1 LTAAIEFGLVILL
14 ILANGI
20 FSMAETAIVSA
31 RRSRLQHRVAEG
43 DTAAA
48 KALAL
53 SDDPNEF
60 LATTQIGI
68 TLIGIL
74 SGAFGGAQL
83 SGYLSGPI
91 ADIPGIGRYAD
102 TLAFVVVV
110 LIITYLS
117 LVVGELVP
125 KRIALNNPEGIA
137 ATIAGPM
144 SRLSRIVT
152 PAVAVLS
159 VSTEALLKLLRV
171 RPSEEPPVTAEEV
184 GILLEQGAISGV
196 FEPEER
202 DMTERVFAFADDRVA
217 AIMTPRTEVIWI
229 DTDDTQEELR
239 AKIINSR
246 FSRFPVAHEQL
257 DNLLGVVAA
266 KELLAAA
273 GSGGQL
279 ALPPSYEP
287 PFVLPE
293 TAPAIR
299 ALEQFRKT
307 GQHMAV
313 VIDEYGGVAG
323 VLTLQDIL
331 EAIVGDLPE
340 GGGPSLSGAV
350 RRDDGSWLL
359 DGALSID
366 EVQEL
371 LHLRGLP
378 PESERRYETLAG
390 YLIEALRHLPNIG
403 ERVETGGWL
412 FEIVDMDGRRI
423 DQVLATASAAR

>member
-1 LTAAIEFGLVILL
+1 MTTIIEIGLVVVL
-14 ILANGI
+14 ILANGL

-31 RRSRLQHRVAEG
+31 RRSRLQRRVAAG
-43 DTAAA
+43 DAAA
-48 KALAL
+48 GKALAL

-74 SGAFGGAQL
+74 SGAFGGARL
-83 SGYLSGPI
+83 SGNL
-91 ADIPGIGRYAD
+91 ADAIDDLPGIGSYAD
-102 TLAFVVVV
+102 TVAFAVVV

-117 LVVGELVP
+117 LVIGELVP
-125 KRIALNNPEGIA
+125 KRIALNNPERIA
-137 ATIAGPM
+137 STVAGPM

-152 PAVAVLS
+152 PAVAVLGA
-159 VSTEALLKLLRV
+159 STEALLRLLRV
-171 RPSEEPPVTAEEV
+171 KPSEEPPVTAEEV

-202 DMTERVFAFADDRVA
+202 DITERVFAFADDRVA
-217 AIMTPRTEVIWI
+217 AIMTPRPEVIWI
-229 DTDDTQEELR
+229 DTDDDPREIRE
-239 AKIINSR
+239 KIVNSR

-257 DNLLGVVAA
+257 DRLLGVANA
-266 KELLAAA
+266 KDLLAAA
-273 GSGGQL
+273 GSGE
-279 ALPPSYEP
+279 AITLPATFEP
-287 PFVLPE
+287 PFILPE

-307 GQHMAV
+307 GEHMAV

-331 EAIVGDLPE
+331 EAIVGDLLE
-340 GGGPSLSGAV
+340 GGGAAQSGAV

-359 DGALSID
+359 DASLSID

-371 LHLRGLP
+371 LELTGLP
-378 PESERRYETLAG
+378 DESERRYETLAG
-390 YLIEALRHLPNIG
+390 YLIEQARHLPSVG
-403 ERVETGGWL
+403 ERIDGANWT
-412 FEIVDMDGRRI
+412 FEVVDMDGHRV
-423 DQVLATASAAR
+423 DQVLATPKSH